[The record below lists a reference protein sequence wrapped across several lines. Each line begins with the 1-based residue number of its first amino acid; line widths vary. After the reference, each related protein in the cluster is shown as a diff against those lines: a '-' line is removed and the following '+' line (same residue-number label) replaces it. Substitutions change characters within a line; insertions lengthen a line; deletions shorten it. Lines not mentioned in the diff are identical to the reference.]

1 MSCSIVLIPLI
12 LVGIM
17 SVVGTLVAM
26 AIIKFVMDFKFSGTA
41 FHGEN
46 KHLELP

>member
-1 MSCSIVLIPLI
+1 MSCTTILIPLI
-12 LVGIM
+12 LIGLM
-17 SVVGTLVAM
+17 SAVGTLVAM

>member
-1 MSCSIVLIPLI
+1 MTCFSILIPLV
-12 LVGIM
+12 LMGIM
-17 SVVGTLVAM
+17 SVLGTLVAM
-26 AIIKFVMDFKFSGTA
+26 AVIKFVMDFKYSGTA

>member
-1 MSCSIVLIPLI
+1 MTCANILIPLI
-12 LVGIM
+12 LIGIM

-26 AIIKFVMDFKFSGTA
+26 AVIKFVMDFKYSGTA
-41 FHGEN
+41 FHGDN